1 MEIKENNVKTAEN
14 DIELLQ
20 TWSELPKMSE
30 LLKPSE
36 LQIKSPELLNM
47 WKELLNRLPKISRV

>member
-47 WKELLNRLPKISRV
+47 